1 MFVMDMPPEETIIK
15 VPANPL
21 NVQDVETPSDAIQP
35 NFWRGVFFW
44 CGLLV
49 KEFQSNNN
57 EMETHHLTKADVTPK
72 HGSIFCRVKSCWSK
86 NKSKTKFPLLWYE
99 HTNLNVCSILCCV
112 VIPKLDKLH
121 LHTFKKAAWHQL
133 LKCKEN
139 STPHFLL
146 VWGPRPL
153 LQ

>member
-1 MFVMDMPPEETIIK
+1 MFVMDMPPEETVIK

-57 EMETHHLTKADVTPK
+57 EMGNTSFDKSRCHTKT
-72 HGSIFCRVKSCWSK
+72 WL
-86 NKSKTKFPLLWYE
+86 NLLQGE
-99 HTNLNVCSILCCV
+99 
-112 VIPKLDKLH
+112 
-121 LHTFKKAAWHQL
+121 
-133 LKCKEN
+133 E
-139 STPHFLL
+139 LL
-146 VWGPRPL
+146 VKK
-153 LQ
+153 QVQNKVSTIVV